1 MAIKEVLS
9 AMTLKAKIF
18 AVSAAVLVVGTV
30 GTIIGLAVAKEDEY
44 RVVKVFEMTGEAVVQ
59 REGTGE
65 LSAYVG
71 MNLENGDILTV
82 GEDSTLRISMDND
95 KYVLLDS
102 GTVLKLN
109 ATGTS
114 SDSKTK
120 IELMRGEILNEITK
134 PLSSNSSYEVAT
146 PKATMAVRGTSFVVK
161 VEEDGNGG
169 YITNQQTLQGKVE
182 VELLSPD
189 GKKTGKKVIVSED
202 KSVTIVTTPNEESGN
217 SADVDGTSFFVIEDA
232 NGDFII
238 VTDPEE
244 AVSEID
250 YTTISDNIK
259 QIAIYSDDTRLM
271 VLDEVVARKIRE
283 ALDDEPE
290 TTTPEE
296 TTTPLETTSP
306 EETTVPEVTT
316 IPEVTTVPEET
327 TIPAPLTLPEE
338 TTISD
343 SLVYPEETSVP
354 GTAVISGET
363 SGTGDNAVVTTG
375 SGGIAILDPETTTTE
390 EEVIEYTV
398 EFVYN
403 GNVVETVTVEE
414 GETVPASSFPTVD
427 SLNGN
432 ADDQAVYCTI
442 GGEEFTSSDI
452 VNSDLTVTVELA
464 NVGTISFLDL
474 NGNLLDSVKLRS
486 DQTLQSIGYTPPEIP
501 NVPAGN
507 TANYFYNKRPIN
519 LNMYYNASDHTYKA
533 ELTVK
538 VTFLKSDGALQE
550 EFEFIKD
557 RSFSYMGYSVPT
569 PEVSAGTSGE
579 WLDEN
584 GDIAEISDSN
594 TTFSKN
600 TTYSVREF
608 VTVRFLDKDGD
619 IIEEQ
624 KTYTRR
630 LSSVPTPPTEP
641 GYTFIGWYDENG
653 TPITVDENALFTE
666 NCNIIAKYE
675 VAEYEVLAFYYNN
688 MSTPALHQAI
698 TTGQTVTLPG
708 TPTGFIA
715 AKSDFVWVEISDGF
729 TGTGLASGTPD
740 YTNAYT
746 YNTTSIT
753 ANSTTLAT
761 GTTVGV
767 SDSHR
772 RFIGL
777 PRATITY
784 YLNDTTES
792 DYSYY
797 VMGSTTYGTVVNNKD
812 PYPSYLNLAN
822 FAEADGK
829 NINIYNVSF
838 DGWTYYDYNGNEI
851 TLSEWESDNGTKGH
865 LTAKPNVSYTIK
877 TAEQLYIEES
887 INTTPGNFVTL
898 YDVSYDKTY
907 TMDEL
912 KAKWDEKTKSPYY
925 SWATVTGVASAAG
938 SRDGTYSSNTFS
950 LKEDLP
956 HPNTSIYVNFNYTY
970 NVTVKDLND
979 DTTLGTYTMHFSSN
993 SAPTLNATSVS
1004 SSFGKYYSKIYTAID
1019 GTGESTLTF
1028 TENTYYNTV
1037 YIGN

>member
-30 GTIIGLAVAKEDEY
+30 GTIIGIAVAKEDEY

-189 GKKTGKKVIVSED
+189 GKKTGKKVIVNED

-259 QIAIYSDDTRLM
+259 EIAIYSDDTRLM

-283 ALDDEPE
+283 ALNDEPE
-290 TTTPEE
+290 TTSPEE

-375 SGGIAILDPETTTTE
+375 SGGIAILDPETTLPE

-403 GNVVETVTVEE
+403 GNVIETVTVEE

-464 NVGTISFLDL
+464 NVGTISFRDL
-474 NGNLLDSVKLRS
+474 EGNLLDSVKLRS

-501 NVPAGN
+501 DVPAGD
-507 TANYFYNKRPIN
+507 TANYFYNKRPID
-519 LNMYYNASDHTYKA
+519 LNMSYNASDHTYQA
-533 ELTVK
+533 ALTVK
-538 VTFLKSDGALQE
+538 VTFLKSDGTLQE
-550 EFEFIKD
+550 EFEFIKG
-557 RSFSYMGYSVPT
+557 RSFSSMGYSVPT

-584 GDIAEISDSN
+584 ENPVTIS
-594 TTFSKN
+594 TTQTFSQN
-600 TTYSVREF
+600 TTYTAHEYI
-608 VTVRFLDKDGD
+608 TIKFLQELGGQQYF
-619 IIEEQ
+619 ISEQ
-624 KTYTRR
+624 KIEVGDTISY
-630 LSSVPTPPTEP
+630 LEFPTPQTEP
-641 GYTFIGWYDENG
+641 GYTFVGWYNGSDE
-653 TPITVDENALFTE
+653 ITDGQSVTFMINS
-666 NCNIIAKYE
+666 NIIAKY
-675 VAEYEVLAFYYNN
+675 AE
-688 MSTPALHQAI
+688 TI
-698 TTGQTVTLPG
+698 TIT
-708 TPTGFIA
+708 
-715 AKSDFVWVEISDGF
+715 FVDINDDE
-729 TGTGLASGTPD
+729 LASYTIEKGQSLSSVGGSVPAIPEVDGYIATSWTDGTTVYADLTATTTFANSYTFTPD
-740 YTNAYT
+740 YEERTYSVTYT
-746 YNTTSIT
+746 IQDTEYRFTVDTGYTTYTDTFSYT
-753 ANSTTLAT
+753 QELDFYEYVYLGN
-761 GTTVGV
+761 GV
-767 SDSHR
+767 S
-772 RFIGL
+772 L
-777 PRATITY
+777 NTIV
-784 YLNDTTES
+784 E
-792 DYSYY
+792 
-797 VMGSTTYGTVVNNKD
+797 GSTFECRLTNGTLLSEGDTV
-812 PYPSYLNLAN
+812 
-822 FAEADGK
+822 ADVLSK
-829 NINIYNVSF
+829 LSTSPDTVTNI
-838 DGWTYYDYNGNEI
+838 EI
-851 TLSEWESDNGTKGH
+851 TL
-865 LTAKPNVSYTIK
+865 V
-877 TAEQLYIEES
+877 
-887 INTTPGNFVTL
+887 V
-898 YDVSYDKTY
+898 V
-907 TMDEL
+907 
-912 KAKWDEKTKSPYY
+912 
-925 SWATVTGVASAAG
+925 
-938 SRDGTYSSNTFS
+938 
-950 LKEDLP
+950 
-956 HPNTSIYVNFNYTY
+956 
-970 NVTVKDLND
+970 
-979 DTTLGTYTMHFSSN
+979 
-993 SAPTLNATSVS
+993 
-1004 SSFGKYYSKIYTAID
+1004 
-1019 GTGESTLTF
+1019 
-1028 TENTYYNTV
+1028 
-1037 YIGN
+1037 